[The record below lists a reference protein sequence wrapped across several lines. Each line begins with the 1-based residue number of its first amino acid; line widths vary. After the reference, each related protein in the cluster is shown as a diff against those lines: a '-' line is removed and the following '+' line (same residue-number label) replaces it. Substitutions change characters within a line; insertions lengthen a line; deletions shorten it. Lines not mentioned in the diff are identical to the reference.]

1 MKNKKRAKKKKA
13 HKIKASFTGGRL
25 TNYSGIWPIFKFM
38 QRLKVIEHLEHSI
51 HLPVGDNALY
61 ATGQILNSIV
71 LGVLSGLNR
80 ICKIESFTHD
90 PLIQYLLNLPK
101 QLDEDTLSNR
111 LKRFTFKTSSQFCEV
126 ISRVSGKV
134 HRKLH
139 IRSDIL
145 DIDSSVRTV
154 YGHQEGASKGFNS
167 SHRGRKSYHPLL
179 AFLGSTRE
187 CVLSWL
193 RPGNAY
199 TANNA
204 AEFLKQALS
213 SLPKHLSSLTV
224 RGDSGFFD
232 GKVLSVI
239 ESFGHRYLIKVNLRN
254 LKNLL
259 SRQKWQDIV
268 GIPGWFMCEFEY
280 QAQGWERSRRMVA
293 IKKITNII
301 TEDVLFPLV
310 EYQYFCYV
318 TNIEESPLFLHKFYG
333 DRGES
338 ENWIEAIKNQL
349 FAGAMLT
356 SDFWANEALWQCSV
370 LAYNISLWMR
380 ILTDKAAWR
389 QEPNT
394 FRLWFIQLAGR
405 VVSSGRQVYL
415 KLYKAYHYKSK
426 WLNIDKAIDALQ
438 FA

>member
-1 MKNKKRAKKKKA
+1 M
-13 HKIKASFTGGRL
+13 
-25 TNYSGIWPIFKFM
+25 
-38 QRLKVIEHLEHSI
+38 EHLERSI
-51 HLPVGDNALY
+51 ALPVGDNAVY
-61 ATGQILNSIV
+61 ATSQILTSIV
-71 LGVLSGLNR
+71 FGILSGLNR

-90 PLIQYLLNLPK
+90 PLIQHLLDLPR
-101 QLDEDTLSNR
+101 QLDEDTISNR

-126 ISRVSGKV
+126 ISILSGKV
-134 HRKLH
+134 HRKLQVT
-139 IRSDIL
+139 SDIL

-154 YGHQEGASKGFNS
+154 YGNQEGACKGFNS

-213 SLPKHLSSLTV
+213 SLPNHMKRITV

-254 LKNLL
+254 LKHLL
-259 SRQKWQDIV
+259 SGQNWQEIV
-268 GIPGWFMCEFEY
+268 GMPGWFMCEFEY
-280 QAQGWERSRRMVA
+280 RAPGWERSRRMVA
-293 IKKITNII
+293 VKKITNII
-301 TEDVLFPLV
+301 REDVLFPLV
-310 EYQYFCYV
+310 DYQYFCYV

-349 FAGAMLT
+349 FAGALLT
-356 SDFWANEALWQCSV
+356 DEFWANEVLWQCSV
-370 LAYNISLWMR
+370 LAYNINLWMR

-405 VVSSGRQVYL
+405 IVSSGRQTYL
-415 KLYKAYHYKSK
+415 KLYKAYHYKSR

-438 FA
+438 FT